1 MNNKAVLRNFL
12 VIFVLF
18 VIILAFWGAF
28 TVNQNQVG
36 VVTDN
41 YMGNKPKLR
50 TMGLHWYMPILQ
62 NVDYI
67 YINQHTNTV
76 YFGNNLITQDKK
88 PVTISLIVNW
98 KVIQPLLYFDAITEK
113 SNIAIEAILSQEIR
127 NQIESFIASKSLDE
141 INQYTIP
148 TERLN
153 TLLAKYGIKIIGLS
167 VLDLSSKV
175 VGGIVTNT
183 VESQV
188 VVQSINLNPNL
199 SIESAFNEAGR
210 IKTNTLIQEADIY
223 NSIRLQNP
231 KLYNYM
237 REIDVYRQTSK
248 SKSDIPPLD
257 KMYTK

>member
-1 MNNKAVLRNFL
+1 M
-12 VIFVLF
+12 
-18 VIILAFWGAF
+18 
-28 TVNQNQVG
+28 
-36 VVTDN
+36 
-41 YMGNKPKLR
+41 
-50 TMGLHWYMPILQ
+50 
-62 NVDYI
+62 
-67 YINQHTNTV
+67 
-76 YFGNNLITQDKK
+76 
-88 PVTISLIVNW
+88 
-98 KVIQPLLYFDAITEK
+98 
-113 SNIAIEAILSQEIR
+113 
-127 NQIESFIASKSLDE
+127 
-141 INQYTIP
+141 
-148 TERLN
+148 
-153 TLLAKYGIKIIGLS
+153 
-167 VLDLSSKV
+167 SSKV